1 MSKYI
6 VNMADQ
12 LNLIRANAQEKL
24 RKEAEVVVEVEKPS
38 ALQTAAVDYLSRKD
52 EPHPLSQNKNLNE
65 ETLDEGKMDGAAKD
79 LEKEAKQN
87 KGSMDEKSY
96 KVMAKLMKQ
105 GNPKQILSY
114 YKGLDTEPR
123 ERIAMI
129 LKKNIGEKQ
138 AGKILSVS
146 FSNNREEVELDEN
159 VNSDIKKI
167 LDKEKI
173 SYKIQTSKHPLG
185 QKGIIT
191 GVFVQAKDEKK
202 ASIALGKISP
212 YPHTITTH
220 AEEVELDEYGAAVVG
235 IGRAAVGI
243 GRAGAKSFGKSA
255 GTAAGGAVGGAIAK
269 KINSS
274 KEKSVRQLINPT
286 KEVMVVKK
294 NKVVVIDK
302 KDPDK
307 YMKQGWTL
315 AEEVALEEAR
325 WKVKIEG
332 LPPIY
337 MDSSSAGEVKAQLR
351 KLIKK
356 PDMIQD
362 IERVTDA
369 EVNKALRNKIS
380 GKEVEEA
387 KLREEVGLDEKI
399 KIEFKTDPKNSNK
412 TMIMKKGKHQGD
424 IIKTNKGYQVMQFNK
439 PAGKIFKSLDDIKP
453 AVRKLYGE
461 AKLIDKPTGEVLK
474 TGSKEK
480 METEKKRNRDELQV
494 KEWFKSKNI
503 DVKVR
508 ELDESTQVYVPL
520 GRRIPNEIREELIKT
535 QYGKM
540 PEDVKNVKDINY
552 GNFMENSITMN
563 NDFWTKVLH
572 DTKGE

>member
-1 MSKYI
+1 
-6 VNMADQ
+6 MADQ

-38 ALQTAAVDYLSRKD
+38 ALQTAAVDYLSRKE

-146 FSNNREEVELDEN
+146 FSNNREEVELDEGKFKVGDTVIPSVGPHKGRKHEVIADLKN
-159 VNSDIKKI
+159 NTYNIKPIGLLAKQI
-167 LDKEKI
+167 QYRLGAAKAKANQIKLVKEE
-173 SYKIQTSKHPLG
+173 T
-185 QKGIIT
+185 
-191 GVFVQAKDEKK
+191 
-202 ASIALGKISP
+202 
-212 YPHTITTH
+212 
-220 AEEVELDEYGAAVVG
+220 LDEIVPAIMAVGRVAAAGAA
-235 IGRAAVGI
+235 IGSQSKEQKLN
-243 GRAGAKSFGKSA
+243 AG
-255 GTAAGGAVGGAIAK
+255 
-269 KINSS
+269 

-302 KDPDK
+302 KDQDK
-307 YMKQGWTL
+307 YMKQGWSL
-315 AEEVALEEAR
+315 AEEVE
-325 WKVKIEG
+325 
-332 LPPIY
+332 
-337 MDSSSAGEVKAQLR
+337 
-351 KLIKK
+351 
-356 PDMIQD
+356 
-362 IERVTDA
+362 
-369 EVNKALRNKIS
+369 
-380 GKEVEEA
+380 EVE
-387 KLREEVGLDEKI
+387 
-399 KIEFKTDPKNSNK
+399 
-412 TMIMKKGKHQGD
+412 
-424 IIKTNKGYQVMQFNK
+424 
-439 PAGKIFKSLDDIKP
+439 
-453 AVRKLYGE
+453 E

-494 KEWFKSKNI
+494 KEQSN
-503 DVKVR
+503 
-508 ELDESTQVYVPL
+508 
-520 GRRIPNEIREELIKT
+520 
-535 QYGKM
+535 
-540 PEDVKNVKDINY
+540 
-552 GNFMENSITMN
+552 
-563 NDFWTKVLH
+563 

>member
-220 AEEVELDEYGAAVVG
+220 AEEVNLDE
-235 IGRAAVGI
+235 
-243 GRAGAKSFGKSA
+243 K
-255 GTAAGGAVGGAIAK
+255 
-269 KINSS
+269 
-274 KEKSVRQLINPT
+274 KSVRQLINPT
-286 KEVMVVKK
+286 KEVMIVKK
-294 NKVVVIDK
+294 NKVIVIDK
-302 KDPDK
+302 KDQDK

-337 MDSSSAGEVKAQLR
+337 MDSKSAGEVRVQLR

-380 GKEVEEA
+380 GKEVE
-387 KLREEVGLDEKI
+387 
-399 KIEFKTDPKNSNK
+399 
-412 TMIMKKGKHQGD
+412 
-424 IIKTNKGYQVMQFNK
+424 
-439 PAGKIFKSLDDIKP
+439 
-453 AVRKLYGE
+453 E

-520 GRRIPNEIREELIKT
+520 GKRIPNEIREELIKT

>member
-1 MSKYI
+1 
-6 VNMADQ
+6 MADQ

-38 ALQTAAVDYLSRKD
+38 ALQTAAVEYLSRKD
-52 EPHPLSQNKNLNE
+52 EPHPLSQNKNLTEGKLNFLQTYIKQGKTAEEISELMLIDPKNIQKLMDAYDAKNE
-65 ETLDEGKMDGAAKD
+65 SLNLDELNYPYMFDVEYKKPGTGMTAK
-79 LEKEAKQN
+79 LKVNAR
-87 KGSMDEKSY
+87 DEKHV
-96 KVMAKLMKQ
+96 K
-105 GNPKQILSY
+105 
-114 YKGLDTEPR
+114 D
-123 ERIAMI
+123 I
-129 LKKNIGEKQ
+129 LKQKHKVRPDQITKMQKEGLN
-138 AGKILSVS
+138 
-146 FSNNREEVELDEN
+146 EN

-220 AEEVELDEYGAAVVG
+220 AEEVNLDE
-235 IGRAAVGI
+235 
-243 GRAGAKSFGKSA
+243 K
-255 GTAAGGAVGGAIAK
+255 
-269 KINSS
+269 
-274 KEKSVRQLINPT
+274 KSVRQLINPT
-286 KEVMVVKK
+286 KEVMIVKK
-294 NKVVVIDK
+294 NKVIVIDK
-302 KDPDK
+302 KDQDK

-315 AEEVALEEAR
+315 AEETKLEEAR

-494 KEWFKSKNI
+494 KEWFKLKNI

>member
-52 EPHPLSQNKNLNE
+52 EPHPLSQNKNL
-65 ETLDEGKMDGAAKD
+65 TEGK
-79 LEKEAKQN
+79 LNFLQTYIKQGKTAEEISELMLIDPKN
-87 KGSMDEKSY
+87 IQ
-96 KVMAKLMKQ
+96 KLMDA
-105 GNPKQILSY
+105 Y
-114 YKGLDTEPR
+114 D
-123 ERIAMI
+123 A
-129 LKKNIGEKQ
+129 KNE
-138 AGKILSVS
+138 L
-146 FSNNREEVELDEN
+146 VELDEN

-286 KEVMVVKK
+286 KEVMIVKK
-294 NKVVVIDK
+294 NKVIVIDK
-302 KDPDK
+302 KDQDK

-337 MDSSSAGEVKAQLR
+337 MDSKSAGEVRVQLR

-387 KLREEVGLDEKI
+387 KL
-399 KIEFKTDPKNSNK
+399 
-412 TMIMKKGKHQGD
+412 
-424 IIKTNKGYQVMQFNK
+424 
-439 PAGKIFKSLDDIKP
+439 
-453 AVRKLYGE
+453 
-461 AKLIDKPTGEVLK
+461 IDKPTGEVLK

-494 KEWFKSKNI
+494 KEWFKLKNI

>member
-220 AEEVELDEYGAAVVG
+220 AEEVNLDE
-235 IGRAAVGI
+235 
-243 GRAGAKSFGKSA
+243 K
-255 GTAAGGAVGGAIAK
+255 
-269 KINSS
+269 
-274 KEKSVRQLINPT
+274 KSVRQLINPT
-286 KEVMVVKK
+286 KEVMIVKK
-294 NKVVVIDK
+294 NKVIVIDK
-302 KDPDK
+302 KDQDK

-315 AEEVALEEAR
+315 AEEE
-325 WKVKIEG
+325 
-332 LPPIY
+332 
-337 MDSSSAGEVKAQLR
+337 
-351 KLIKK
+351 
-356 PDMIQD
+356 
-362 IERVTDA
+362 
-369 EVNKALRNKIS
+369 
-380 GKEVEEA
+380 EVE
-387 KLREEVGLDEKI
+387 
-399 KIEFKTDPKNSNK
+399 
-412 TMIMKKGKHQGD
+412 
-424 IIKTNKGYQVMQFNK
+424 
-439 PAGKIFKSLDDIKP
+439 
-453 AVRKLYGE
+453 E

-520 GRRIPNEIREELIKT
+520 GKRIPNEIREELIKT

>member
-220 AEEVELDEYGAAVVG
+220 AEEVNLDE
-235 IGRAAVGI
+235 
-243 GRAGAKSFGKSA
+243 K
-255 GTAAGGAVGGAIAK
+255 
-269 KINSS
+269 
-274 KEKSVRQLINPT
+274 KSVRQLINPT
-286 KEVMVVKK
+286 KEVMIVKK
-294 NKVVVIDK
+294 NKVIVIDK
-302 KDPDK
+302 KDQDK

-315 AEEVALEEAR
+315 AEETELEEAR

-387 KLREEVGLDEKI
+387 KL
-399 KIEFKTDPKNSNK
+399 
-412 TMIMKKGKHQGD
+412 
-424 IIKTNKGYQVMQFNK
+424 
-439 PAGKIFKSLDDIKP
+439 
-453 AVRKLYGE
+453 
-461 AKLIDKPTGEVLK
+461 IDKPTGEVLK

-494 KEWFKSKNI
+494 KEWFKLKNI

-520 GRRIPNEIREELIKT
+520 GKRIPNEIREELIKT

>member
-220 AEEVELDEYGAAVVG
+220 AEEVNLDE
-235 IGRAAVGI
+235 
-243 GRAGAKSFGKSA
+243 K
-255 GTAAGGAVGGAIAK
+255 
-269 KINSS
+269 
-274 KEKSVRQLINPT
+274 KSVRQLINPT
-286 KEVMVVKK
+286 KEVMIVKK
-294 NKVVVIDK
+294 NKVIVIDK
-302 KDPDK
+302 KDQDK

-337 MDSSSAGEVKAQLR
+337 MDSKSAGEVRVQLR

-380 GKEVEEA
+380 GKEVE
-387 KLREEVGLDEKI
+387 
-399 KIEFKTDPKNSNK
+399 
-412 TMIMKKGKHQGD
+412 
-424 IIKTNKGYQVMQFNK
+424 
-439 PAGKIFKSLDDIKP
+439 
-453 AVRKLYGE
+453 E

>member
-1 MSKYI
+1 
-6 VNMADQ
+6 
-12 LNLIRANAQEKL
+12 
-24 RKEAEVVVEVEKPS
+24 
-38 ALQTAAVDYLSRKD
+38 
-52 EPHPLSQNKNLNE
+52 
-65 ETLDEGKMDGAAKD
+65 
-79 LEKEAKQN
+79 
-87 KGSMDEKSY
+87 
-96 KVMAKLMKQ
+96 
-105 GNPKQILSY
+105 
-114 YKGLDTEPR
+114 
-123 ERIAMI
+123 
-129 LKKNIGEKQ
+129 
-138 AGKILSVS
+138 
-146 FSNNREEVELDEN
+146 
-159 VNSDIKKI
+159 
-167 LDKEKI
+167 
-173 SYKIQTSKHPLG
+173 
-185 QKGIIT
+185 
-191 GVFVQAKDEKK
+191 
-202 ASIALGKISP
+202 
-212 YPHTITTH
+212 
-220 AEEVELDEYGAAVVG
+220 
-235 IGRAAVGI
+235 
-243 GRAGAKSFGKSA
+243 
-255 GTAAGGAVGGAIAK
+255 
-269 KINSS
+269 
-274 KEKSVRQLINPT
+274 
-286 KEVMVVKK
+286 MVVKK

-302 KDPDK
+302 KDQDK

-387 KLREEVGLDEKI
+387 KL
-399 KIEFKTDPKNSNK
+399 
-412 TMIMKKGKHQGD
+412 
-424 IIKTNKGYQVMQFNK
+424 
-439 PAGKIFKSLDDIKP
+439 
-453 AVRKLYGE
+453 
-461 AKLIDKPTGEVLK
+461 IDKPTGEVLK

-494 KEWFKSKNI
+494 KEWFKLKNI

>member
-1 MSKYI
+1 MTNWTE
-6 VNMADQ
+6 VNVYTGRPVDEDAPTNFAGTGSGVDM
-12 LNLIRANAQEKL
+12 NPTGMRKKKKKL
-24 RKEAEVVVEVEKPS
+24 
-38 ALQTAAVDYLSRKD
+38 VDAR
-52 EPHPLSQNKNLNE
+52 
-65 ETLDEGKMDGAAKD
+65 T
-79 LEKEAKQN
+79 
-87 KGSMDEKSY
+87 KSY
-96 KVMAKLMKQ
+96 KSHRAKLEAARVK
-105 GNPKQILSY
+105 
-114 YKGLDTEPR
+114 R
-123 ERIAMI
+123 EAKR
-129 LKKNIGEKQ
+129 NGVQ
-138 AGKILSVS
+138 
-146 FSNNREEVELDEN
+146 EEVELDEA
-159 VNSDIKKI
+159 I
-167 LDKEKI
+167 LKGRDYEYDEKEGVIKI
-173 SYKIQTSKHPLG
+173 SKKNFAKVKKDSKGTDKSKP
-185 QKGIIT
+185 T
-191 GVFVQAKDEKK
+191 MM
-202 ASIALGKISP
+202 ALTKQGTALVP
-212 YPHTITTH
+212 VRFT
-220 AEEVELDEYGAAVVG
+220 EEVELDE
-235 IGRAAVGI
+235 
-243 GRAGAKSFGKSA
+243 
-255 GTAAGGAVGGAIAK
+255 AK
-269 KINSS
+269 KIEIVFEPRTIKNQMPKVVDFFKKNHPKFKLTQNMSDDS
-274 KEKSVRQLINPT
+274 LTVDGGGKSLARIGKDIFNNYHIKKVVHEEVDLDEREKSVRQLINPT
-286 KEVMVVKK
+286 KEVMIVKK
-294 NKVVVIDK
+294 NKVIVIDK
-302 KDPDK
+302 KDQDK

-315 AEEVALEEAR
+315 AEETKLEEAR

-494 KEWFKSKNI
+494 KEWFKLKNI

>member
-1 MSKYI
+1 MSKYT
-6 VNMADQ
+6 VNMSDQ
-12 LNLIRANAQEKL
+12 LNKIRTAAHEKL
-24 RKEAEVVVEVEKPS
+24 KKESEVVVEVQKPS
-38 ALQTAAVDYLSRKD
+38 SLQTAAVDYLSRKE
-52 EPHPLSQNKNLNE
+52 EPHPLSSPKNINE
-65 ETLDEGKMDGAAKD
+65 SVTEGKMNDLHMYIKQGKTAK
-79 LEKEAKQN
+79 EI
-87 KGSMDEKSY
+87 G
-96 KVMAKLMKQ
+96 KLM
-105 GNPKQILSY
+105 GVDPKTIQKLMDAY
-114 YKGLDTEPR
+114 D
-123 ERIAMI
+123 A
-129 LKKNIGEKQ
+129 KNE
-138 AGKILSVS
+138 S
-146 FSNNREEVELDEN
+146 VELDEN

-173 SYKIQTSKHPLG
+173 SYKIHTSKHSLG

-191 GVFVQAKDEKK
+191 GVFVKAKDERQ
-202 ASIALGKISP
+202 ARIALGKVSP
-212 YPHTITTH
+212 YPHTITVH
-220 AEEVELDEYGAAVVG
+220 AEGVDLDE
-235 IGRAAVGI
+235 R
-243 GRAGAKSFGKSA
+243 
-255 GTAAGGAVGGAIAK
+255 
-269 KINSS
+269 
-274 KEKSVRQLINPT
+274 EKSVRQLINPT

-294 NKVVVIDK
+294 NKVIVIDK
-302 KDPDK
+302 KDQDK

-337 MDSSSAGEVKAQLR
+337 MDSKSAGEVRSQLR

-387 KLREEVGLDEKI
+387 KL
-399 KIEFKTDPKNSNK
+399 
-412 TMIMKKGKHQGD
+412 
-424 IIKTNKGYQVMQFNK
+424 
-439 PAGKIFKSLDDIKP
+439 
-453 AVRKLYGE
+453 
-461 AKLIDKPTGEVLK
+461 IDKPTGEVLK

-494 KEWFKSKNI
+494 KEWFKAKNI

-520 GRRIPNEIREELIKT
+520 GRRIPNEIREELITT

-563 NDFWTKVLH
+563 NDFWSKVLH
-572 DTKGE
+572 GTKGE

>member
-220 AEEVELDEYGAAVVG
+220 AEEVNLDE
-235 IGRAAVGI
+235 
-243 GRAGAKSFGKSA
+243 K
-255 GTAAGGAVGGAIAK
+255 
-269 KINSS
+269 
-274 KEKSVRQLINPT
+274 KSVRQLINPT
-286 KEVMVVKK
+286 KEVMIVKK
-294 NKVVVIDK
+294 NKVIVIDK
-302 KDPDK
+302 KDQDK

-315 AEEVALEEAR
+315 AEETKLEEAR

-337 MDSSSAGEVKAQLR
+337 MDSKSAGEVRVQLR

-494 KEWFKSKNI
+494 KEWFKLKNI

-520 GRRIPNEIREELIKT
+520 GKRIPNEIREELIKT

>member
-220 AEEVELDEYGAAVVG
+220 AEEVDLDEIVPAIMAVGRVAAAGAA
-235 IGRAAVGI
+235 IGSQSKEQKLN
-243 GRAGAKSFGKSA
+243 AG
-255 GTAAGGAVGGAIAK
+255 
-269 KINSS
+269 

-286 KEVMVVKK
+286 KEVMIVKK
-294 NKVVVIDK
+294 NKVIVIDK
-302 KDPDK
+302 KDQDK

-315 AEEVALEEAR
+315 AEEE
-325 WKVKIEG
+325 
-332 LPPIY
+332 
-337 MDSSSAGEVKAQLR
+337 
-351 KLIKK
+351 
-356 PDMIQD
+356 
-362 IERVTDA
+362 
-369 EVNKALRNKIS
+369 
-380 GKEVEEA
+380 EVE
-387 KLREEVGLDEKI
+387 
-399 KIEFKTDPKNSNK
+399 
-412 TMIMKKGKHQGD
+412 
-424 IIKTNKGYQVMQFNK
+424 
-439 PAGKIFKSLDDIKP
+439 
-453 AVRKLYGE
+453 E

-494 KEWFKSKNI
+494 KEWFKLKNI

>member
-220 AEEVELDEYGAAVVG
+220 AEEVNLDE
-235 IGRAAVGI
+235 
-243 GRAGAKSFGKSA
+243 K
-255 GTAAGGAVGGAIAK
+255 
-269 KINSS
+269 
-274 KEKSVRQLINPT
+274 KSVRQLINPT
-286 KEVMVVKK
+286 KEVMIVKK
-294 NKVVVIDK
+294 NKVIVIDK
-302 KDPDK
+302 KDQDK

-337 MDSSSAGEVKAQLR
+337 MDSSSAGEVKTQLR

-387 KLREEVGLDEKI
+387 KL
-399 KIEFKTDPKNSNK
+399 
-412 TMIMKKGKHQGD
+412 
-424 IIKTNKGYQVMQFNK
+424 
-439 PAGKIFKSLDDIKP
+439 
-453 AVRKLYGE
+453 
-461 AKLIDKPTGEVLK
+461 IDKPTGEVLK

-494 KEWFKSKNI
+494 KEWFKLKNI

-520 GRRIPNEIREELIKT
+520 GKRIPNEIREELIKT